1 MAKTPKS
8 FRLSDLA
15 IEKLAAMAKRRNVS
29 ESLIVEQLIVGPDVV
44 ADNDRGSASVAR
56 SRMQYLKSGDID
68 HEKLAAAQV
77 THGMTVER
85 KRR

>member
-1 MAKTPKS
+1 MAKRVKT

-15 IEKLAAMAKRRNVS
+15 VEKLEAAAKRRNVS
-29 ESLIVEQLIVGPDVV
+29 ESMIVEQLIVGPDVI
-44 ADNDRGSASVAR
+44 ADNDRPSAPVAR
-56 SRMQYLKSGDID
+56 SRMRYLKSSDID